1 MIATK
6 KPKLRPLPHQTPGR
20 PDSTLIVSRDIRAV
34 CVGQIRREHP
44 VIAQRN
50 RRLGLLNSAP
60 ADFHDWDLEAMDA
73 ALAAWMPVLITAP
86 SEANPSYEV
95 LAGGQFLS
103 SLRLRWGPEFE
114 VWALIVRPKDT
125 QVPTLLRLA
134 SAYAKAGFEGARLYS
149 ERYLLALHEDLE
161 AMAHGEAKP
170 QRRRS

>member
-1 MIATK
+1 MLSK
-6 KPKLRPLPHQTPGR
+6 KSVQPG
-20 PDSTLIVSRDIRAV
+20 SGLILSRETRSV
-34 CVGQIRREHP
+34 RLGQILGEHP

-50 RRLGLLNSAP
+50 LRLGLLNSAP
-60 ADFHDWDLEAMDA
+60 SDFHDWDLEAMDA
-73 ALAAWMPVLITAP
+73 ALAAWMPVLITAA
-86 SEANPSYEV
+86 SDANPSYEV

-161 AMAHGEAKP
+161 AMARGEAKP